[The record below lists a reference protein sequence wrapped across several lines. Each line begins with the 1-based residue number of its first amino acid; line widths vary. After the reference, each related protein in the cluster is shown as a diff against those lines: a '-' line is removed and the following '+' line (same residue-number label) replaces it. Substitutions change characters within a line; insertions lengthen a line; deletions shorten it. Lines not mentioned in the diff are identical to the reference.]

1 MSLQNEM
8 SRMMHSV
15 QKNTDGQSQFNYHFA
30 DFILLRLASLPTNII
45 DQPVMSDTTAL
56 IEQRL
61 TLEAEW
67 KMLAPNCHAC
77 IDELLRGC
85 KNEQRKY
92 FLPLLQAIRKNR
104 KPKFVELCE
113 KSGNLVLQQA
123 RIQDFLALT
132 KRITCLVEKVERVFH
147 RDFDAMISNY
157 YRFLDNKRFNWLL
170 ESERMMLN
178 RLKKQTNKLKVA
190 LTIFKYITR
199 ISLKTSPYRR
209 YMGLS
214 YIELKSP
221 LYRNCIFKI
230 NQWHESCKTS
240 KEWQAI
246 QREEYLRQALNQGEA
261 LLRVNAV
268 IGMDGLVKSDK
279 QKLVILRDNLWFE
292 HSAYTFLLKEPLLS
306 IFQTFENNAFALTE
320 LLQKMQNIGIS
331 QTIAEKLF
339 AMFLE
344 KGVLVVD
351 ASVPD
356 VYGEGQGQ
364 SHHPFAVHIS
374 EKQQVLWLDCQ
385 LGYSLDRIKYF
396 QNVIA
401 SALKKNVVASIEHYI
416 LLRFYREQYQVN
428 SSPVT
433 LERFVSAISDNQSF
447 LALSLNDED
456 ILKKCHEKRITA
468 GVGELFVNV
477 RAQVFTE
484 DEREKLILNGVYEFP
499 IWQISRYTAGNSLHE
514 QHMRQSIVKWLKGE
528 NDHRVI
534 GLSIGSE
541 CNSLQ
546 DHHGIVD
553 EYLQGFVSNSQ
564 ELAATTVS
572 PGDLFVRVSPHGDRL
587 EVVDKFNQRVQLI
600 NIGGIVPL
608 PNWGAHYWLP
618 HLTSPLAIKRPSKG
632 FDWSQNQDALVHRPR
647 ESIDDCV
654 LHRETWTCDA
664 KKLYDAIF
672 LPCPPGKQV
681 DAECLYRVKTVFRAF
696 GIPAQCFVQ
705 KVFTTDWRSVNS
717 LADRHRK
724 PQWIDINNPL
734 ALTLLAKILQ
744 DAHIV
749 KLQEVLPTSV
759 DRLQT
764 AEGDAYVS
772 ELHFELKLSW

>member
-1 MSLQNEM
+1 MT
-8 SRMMHSV
+8 HSV
-15 QKNTDGQSQFNYHFA
+15 QENSDEQSQFTYHFA

-45 DQPVMSDTTAL
+45 DQPVMSDTTAI

-67 KMLAPNCHAC
+67 EMLALHCNAC
-77 IDELLRGC
+77 INEILIGC
-85 KNEQRKY
+85 KKEQRKDL
-92 FLPLLQAIRKNR
+92 LPLLQAIRKNKKSR
-104 KPKFVELCE
+104 FVELCE
-113 KSGNLVLQQA
+113 KSDNLVLQHA
-123 RIQDFLALT
+123 KIQDFLTLT
-132 KRITCLVEKVERVFH
+132 KRITCSVEKTEWLFH
-147 RDFDAMISNY
+147 HDFNAMINNY
-157 YRFLDNKRFNWLL
+157 YRLLDNKRFNWLM

-199 ISLKTSPYRR
+199 ISLKTSPYQR

-214 YIELKSP
+214 YIELKLP
-221 LYRNCIFKI
+221 LYRNCVFKI

-246 QREEYLRQALNQGEA
+246 QREEYRRQTLNQGDV
-261 LLRVNAV
+261 LLRINAV
-268 IGMDGLVKSDK
+268 IGMDGMVESDK

-292 HSAYTFLLKEPLLS
+292 HSAHAFLLKEPLLS
-306 IFQTFENNAFALTE
+306 IFQTFKTSVFTMTE
-320 LLQKMQNIGIS
+320 LLQKMQSSGIS
-331 QTIAEKLF
+331 QTIAKKLF
-339 AMFLE
+339 TMFLE
-344 KGVLVVD
+344 KGLLVVES
-351 ASVPD
+351 SVPE
-356 VYGEGQGQ
+356 VYAEGQGQ
-364 SHHPFAVHIS
+364 SSHPLALHIS

-385 LGYSLDRIKYF
+385 LGYSSDRIKHL
-396 QNVIA
+396 QHVIA

-428 SSPVT
+428 SNQVT
-433 LERFVSAISDNQSF
+433 LEQFVNAINENQS
-447 LALSLNDED
+447 LLSLSLNDED
-456 ILKKCHEKRITA
+456 ILKQCNEKRITA

-477 RAQVFTE
+477 KAQVFTE

-514 QHMRQSIVKWLKGE
+514 QYMRQSIVQWLKGE

-618 HLTSPLAIKRPSKG
+618 YLTSPLAIKRPNKG
-632 FDWSQNQDALVHRPR
+632 LDWSQNQDALVHRPR

-654 LHRETWTCDA
+654 LYRETWTCDA
-664 KKLYDAIF
+664 KKLYDEIF

-681 DAECLYRVKTVFRAF
+681 DAECLYRVKKVFCTL

-749 KLQEVLPTSV
+749 KLQEVLPASV

-764 AEGDAYVS
+764 AEGDTYVS